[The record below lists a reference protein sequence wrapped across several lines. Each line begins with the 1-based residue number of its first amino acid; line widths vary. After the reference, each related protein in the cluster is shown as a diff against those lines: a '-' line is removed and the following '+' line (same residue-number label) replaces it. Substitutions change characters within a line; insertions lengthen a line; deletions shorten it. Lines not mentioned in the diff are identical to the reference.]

1 MPCARR
7 DPLAA
12 AAAAAAAAAT
22 VASVPVVVRMR
33 LAVAV
38 VVGLA
43 VALSG
48 CTTGNA
54 PGSASSSAL
63 AGSTTSSAGAP
74 AGAATGGSG
83 TGSSDAMDQAA
94 LDQALRSAA
103 WANDVA
109 GARRLISQGADVNAK
124 DDTVQSAYLIA
135 TSEGYDE
142 LLALTLHSGA
152 KVNDKDSWNGTG
164 LIRAAERGHYLVVG
178 RLLAAGIDKDHVNRI
193 GYQALHEAVWLGA
206 DQPAELAT
214 VNVLIAGG
222 VQLDRPSGSERL
234 TPLEMA
240 RQRGYRSLERALA
253 RAASHPSSTT
263 AATVALE
270 ELEAAVTSGDA
281 TAAALALRD
290 GAGES
295 LDATARRTLLD
306 RATAGGHDD
315 LIRLLQAHFVL
326 R

>member
-1 MPCARR
+1 MPGAR
-7 DPLAA
+7 PVLSAAVGVAA
-12 AAAAAAAAAT
+12 AIG
-22 VASVPVVVRMR
+22 V
-33 LAVAV
+33 LVAV
-38 VVGLA
+38 TGCANGVV
-43 VALSG
+43 
-48 CTTGNA
+48 
-54 PGSASSSAL
+54 SSSATL
-63 AGSTTSSAGAP
+63 SS
-74 AGAATGGSG
+74 ATGGSA
-83 TGSSDAMDQAA
+83 TGNSEAMDQAA

-109 GARRLISQGADVNAK
+109 GARRLIDQGADVNAK

-142 LLALTLHSGA
+142 LLTLTIDSGA
-152 KVNDKDSWNGTG
+152 KINDKDSWNGTG

-193 GYQALHEAVWLGA
+193 GYQAIHEAVWLGA

-222 VQLDRPSGSERL
+222 VQLDRPSGTERL

-240 RQRGYRSLERALA
+240 RERGYRSLEHALA
-253 RAASHPSSTT
+253 RAASRPSSAT

-270 ELEAAVTSGDA
+270 ELQAAVAAGDA
-281 TAAALALRD
+281 TAAALALRG
-290 GAGES
+290 GAGET
-295 LDATARRTLLD
+295 LGVEARRTLID

-315 LIRLLQAHFVL
+315 LIRLFQAYFVL

>member
-1 MPCARR
+1 
-7 DPLAA
+7 
-12 AAAAAAAAAT
+12 
-22 VASVPVVVRMR
+22 
-33 LAVAV
+33 
-38 VVGLA
+38 
-43 VALSG
+43 
-48 CTTGNA
+48 
-54 PGSASSSAL
+54 
-63 AGSTTSSAGAP
+63 
-74 AGAATGGSG
+74 
-83 TGSSDAMDQAA
+83 MDQAA

-103 WANDVA
+103 WADDVA
-109 GARRLISQGADVNAK
+109 GARRLIDKGADVNAK

-193 GYQALHEAVWLGA
+193 GYQAIHEAVWLGA

-214 VNVLIAGG
+214 VNVLIACG

-253 RAASHPSSTT
+253 RAASPSSSETT
-263 AATVALE
+263 TTVALE
-270 ELEAAVTSGDA
+270 ELDATVAAGDA
-281 TAAALALRD
+281 TAAALALRG
-290 GAGES
+290 GAGET
-295 LDATARRTLLD
+295 LGVEARRALLD

-315 LIRLLQAHFVL
+315 LIRLFQAYFVL

>member
-1 MPCARR
+1 MPGAR
-7 DPLAA
+7 PVLSAAVGVAA
-12 AAAAAAAAAT
+12 AIG
-22 VASVPVVVRMR
+22 V
-33 LAVAV
+33 LVAV
-38 VVGLA
+38 TGCANGVV
-43 VALSG
+43 
-48 CTTGNA
+48 
-54 PGSASSSAL
+54 SSSATL
-63 AGSTTSSAGAP
+63 SS
-74 AGAATGGSG
+74 ATGGSA
-83 TGSSDAMDQAA
+83 TGNSEAMDQAA

-109 GARRLISQGADVNAK
+109 GARRLIDQGADVNAK

-142 LLALTLHSGA
+142 LLTLTIDSGA
-152 KVNDKDSWNGTG
+152 KINDKDSWNGTG

-193 GYQALHEAVWLGA
+193 GYQAMHEAVWLGA

-222 VQLDRPSGSERL
+222 VQLNRPSGTERL

-240 RQRGYRSLERALA
+240 RERGYRSLERALA
-253 RAASHPSSTT
+253 RAASRPSSAT

-270 ELEAAVTSGDA
+270 ELEAAVAAGDA
-281 TAAALALRD
+281 TAAALALRG
-290 GAGES
+290 GAAETLGVE
-295 LDATARRTLLD
+295 ARRALLD

-315 LIRLLQAHFVL
+315 LIRLFQAYFVL

>member
-1 MPCARR
+1 MPCARTNPSAAVVHGPR
-7 DPLAA
+7 LAG
-12 AAAAAAAAAT
+12 
-22 VASVPVVVRMR
+22 VVV
-33 LAVAV
+33 A
-38 VVGLA
+38 VGLV

-48 CTTGNA
+48 CTTGAA
-54 PGSASSSAL
+54 PGTAS
-63 AGSTTSSAGAP
+63 SSAGAP
-74 AGAATGGSG
+74 TGYARSSSATSG
-83 TGSSDAMDQAA
+83 PDSMDQAG
-94 LDQALRSAA
+94 LDQALRTAA
-103 WANDVA
+103 WANDVT
-109 GARRLISQGADVNAK
+109 GARRLIDKGADVNAK

-142 LLALTLHSGA
+142 LLTLTIDSGA
-152 KVNDKDSWNGTG
+152 KINDKDSWNGTG

-193 GYQALHEAVWLGA
+193 GYQAIHEAVWLGA

-222 VQLDRPSGSERL
+222 VQLNRPSGTERL

-240 RQRGYRSLERALA
+240 RERGYRSLERALA
-253 RAASHPSSTT
+253 RAASRPSSAT

-270 ELEAAVTSGDA
+270 ELEAAVAAGDA
-281 TAAALALRD
+281 TAAALALRG
-290 GAGES
+290 GAAETLGVE
-295 LDATARRTLLD
+295 ARRALLD

-315 LIRLLQAHFVL
+315 LIRLFQAYFVL

>member
-1 MPCARR
+1 MPGAR
-7 DPLAA
+7 PVLSAAVGVAA
-12 AAAAAAAAAT
+12 AIG
-22 VASVPVVVRMR
+22 V
-33 LAVAV
+33 LVAV
-38 VVGLA
+38 TGCANGVV
-43 VALSG
+43 
-48 CTTGNA
+48 
-54 PGSASSSAL
+54 SSSATL
-63 AGSTTSSAGAP
+63 SS
-74 AGAATGGSG
+74 ATGGSA
-83 TGSSDAMDQAA
+83 TGNSEAMDQAA

-193 GYQALHEAVWLGA
+193 GYQAIHEAVWLGA

-222 VQLDRPSGSERL
+222 VQLNRPSGTERL

-240 RQRGYRSLERALA
+240 RERGYRSLERALA
-253 RAASHPSSTT
+253 RAASRPSSAT

-270 ELEAAVTSGDA
+270 ELEAAVAAGDA
-281 TAAALALRD
+281 TAAALALRG
-290 GAGES
+290 GAAETLGVE
-295 LDATARRTLLD
+295 ARRALLD

-315 LIRLLQAHFVL
+315 LIRLFQAYFVL

>member
-22 VASVPVVVRMR
+22 VASVPVVVRVR

-74 AGAATGGSG
+74 AGSG

-193 GYQALHEAVWLGA
+193 GYQAIHEAVWLGA

-222 VQLDRPSGSERL
+222 VQLNRPSGTERL

-240 RQRGYRSLERALA
+240 RERGYRSLERALA
-253 RAASHPSSTT
+253 RAASRPSSAT

-270 ELEAAVTSGDA
+270 ELEAAVAAGDA
-281 TAAALALRD
+281 TAAALALRG
-290 GAGES
+290 GAAETLGVE
-295 LDATARRTLLD
+295 ARRTLID

-315 LIRLLQAHFVL
+315 LIRLFQAYFVL